1 VFDALKDLLEERP
14 LVLDRGFSYLE
25 GLRYLLAGQAYFVIR
40 LNLNTHP
47 PEFWNTERQEVWLE
61 VGRGEAVIHHK
72 VRYKMGGKLHRTV
85 VGDDRLQARARATSV
100 LRAHED

>member
-1 VFDALKDLLEERP
+1 MFDALKDLLEERP